1 MLDLT
6 LKKPRL
12 MPAWQAYSLLYYDTR
27 VKDVVVEQW
36 PAVRDRLL
44 EKKAKGEDIGKD
56 PPKAAPLWFRNQIV
70 REEYKIETDEVKE
83 EVMKYQKTLQ
93 EDGTGEIIAALG
105 DDVSPEEAARVRK
118 AVAQKK

>member
-1 MLDLT
+1 MLNLT
-6 LKKPRL
+6 SKKPKL
-12 MPAWQAYSLLYYDTR
+12 IAAWQAYSLLYYDTR
-27 VKDVVVEQW
+27 VKDIVVEQW
-36 PAVRDRLL
+36 PAARDRLL
-44 EKKAKGEDIGKD
+44 DKKANGEDIGKD

-83 EVMKYQKTLQ
+83 EVAKYQKALQ
-93 EDGTGEIIAALG
+93 EDGTSEIIAVLG

>member
-1 MLDLT
+1 MLNLT
-6 LKKPRL
+6 SKKPRL

-36 PAVRDRLL
+36 PAVRDRWLDR
-44 EKKAKGEDIGKD
+44 KAKGEGIDKD
-56 PPKAAPLWFRNQIV
+56 PPNAAPLWFQNQIV
-70 REEYKIETDEVKE
+70 REEYNIETDEVKE
-83 EVMKYQKTLQ
+83 EVIKYQKALQ
-93 EDGTGEIIAALG
+93 EDGSGEIIAALG